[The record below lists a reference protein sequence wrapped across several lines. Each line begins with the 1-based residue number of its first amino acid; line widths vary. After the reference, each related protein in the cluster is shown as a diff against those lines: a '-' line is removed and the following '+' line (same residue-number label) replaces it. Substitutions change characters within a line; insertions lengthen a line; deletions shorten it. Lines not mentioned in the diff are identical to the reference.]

1 MTRKADGK
9 PAQIERMAFTR
20 PAAERIAK
28 AVRTVEAGDR
38 DQPGI
43 TFGSAMV
50 GPRTFRLATFTGAW
64 PINTENVVT
73 LQGSTATLLAVNR
86 FFDHPNV
93 GTRNC
98 AVARDGTA
106 WYLVQWQ
113 WNYSVATVFT
123 GATLGTAA
131 LTFSRANVV
140 VLDQSTATTVAISIT
155 NCSTAAT

>member
-1 MTRKADGK
+1 MSARD
-9 PAQIERMAFTR
+9 PVQFTR
-20 PAAERIAK
+20 ESAERIANV
-28 AVRTVEAGDR
+28 VRAAELTPTRGRPLTFDAIHEAGR
-38 DQPGI
+38 RG
-43 TFGSAMV
+43 GA
-50 GPRTFRLATFTGAW
+50 FRMATFTGAW
-64 PINTENVVT
+64 PINTANVVT
-73 LQGSTATLLAVNR
+73 LANGATLAAVNR

-140 VLDQSTATTVAISIT
+140 VLDQSAATTVAISIT
-155 NCSTAAT
+155 TCSTATAT